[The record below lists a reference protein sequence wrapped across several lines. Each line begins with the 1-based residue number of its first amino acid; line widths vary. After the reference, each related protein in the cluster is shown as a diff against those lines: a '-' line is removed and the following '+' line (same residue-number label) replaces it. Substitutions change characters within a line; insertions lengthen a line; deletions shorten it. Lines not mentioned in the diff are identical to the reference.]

1 MTMKLRNILSV
12 LAILAAATACF
23 KLDKDPEGVLST
35 NNPFRSTGEIQNYV
49 NQFYESG
56 VRTQDFAM
64 GGGNHIAGSD
74 TYSDNMA
81 ASAPVARINGALSI
95 GNASS
100 LGAYTRIRNVNFLLN
115 NKDNCDKTGDYNQLI
130 GEAYYFRAW
139 YYYQLFKDYGGVA
152 IVREP
157 LDPNLEAMQV
167 GQDTRT
173 AVADFILEDL
183 DEAIKLLGEKSNA
196 ASMRVHRDVAR
207 ALKSEV
213 ALFEGTWEKY
223 HKAKNDAFY
232 DKTVTDAKIQ
242 AYFQAAADAAKAV
255 MDRGVWAIHNTGK
268 VNNDYRIVFQTTN
281 LDNNKEV
288 LWYKRYDGDQVG
300 NNVDRYLNKGG
311 GGVGVTSSLVN
322 DYLTIDGKP
331 YTKAEREAA
340 QAVYGQELKPTVRDP
355 RLAQTVAMP
364 GQVLR
369 PDMQEG
375 MPAPPLFAEGHHH
388 NTTGYAIL
396 KHVQIDYTGNLEAE
410 YKGATPAI
418 QVRYADVLLN
428 YAEALAEL
436 DGAGNASKIIAAL
449 KPLRD
454 RVGMPAMDFDR
465 EYNTEADYPFKSL
478 NKYVQAV
485 RRERRVEQALEGRRF
500 YDIARWAAAD
510 VLLVNWTPQGALFTG
525 SNLPTLRDNYS
536 ELVYDQAS
544 GNNLFLTGAA
554 GDAKRYIV
562 PIPPG
567 TMSGG
572 YKFRVDRDYLLPFQ
586 QRLLT
591 LTDNKWQQ
599 NPGW

>member
-1 MTMKLRNILSV
+1 MKLRNILSV

-49 NQFYESG
+49 NQFYETA

-152 IVREP
+152 IVKEP

-183 DEAIKLLGEKSNA
+183 DEAIRLLSEKSNA

-242 AYFQAAADAAKAV
+242 AYFQTAADAAKAV
-255 MDRGVWAIHNTGK
+255 MDRDVWAIHNTGN

-281 LDNNKEV
+281 LDSNKEV

-369 PDMQEG
+369 PDMQDG

-388 NTTGYAIL
+388 NTTGYVIL

>member
-1 MTMKLRNILSV
+1 MNMKLRYILTL
-12 LAILAAATACF
+12 LALSLAATACF

-49 NQFYESG
+49 NQFYETG

-64 GGGNHIAGSD
+64 GGGAHIAGYD

-81 ASAPVARINGALSI
+81 ASAVVNRLNGGMSI
-95 GNASS
+95 GNATS
-100 LGAYTRIRNVNFLLN
+100 LGAYTRIRNVNFLLC
-115 NKDNCDKTGDYNQLI
+115 NKDNCDKTGNYSQLI
-130 GEAYYFRAW
+130 GEAYFFRAW
-139 YYYQLFKDYGGVA
+139 YYYQLLRDYGGVA
-152 IVREP
+152 IVKEP

-167 GQDTRT
+167 GRDSRT
-173 AVADFILEDL
+173 AVTDFILSDL
-183 DEAIKLLGEKSNA
+183 NEAISLLNEQSSA
-196 ASMRVHRDVAR
+196 ATMRIHRDVAR

-232 DKTVTDAKIQ
+232 DKTVTDAKIKEYLQ
-242 AYFQAAADAAKAV
+242 TAADAAEEV
-255 MDRGVWAIHNTGK
+255 MKRNVWAVHNTGN

-331 YTKAEREAA
+331 YLKADREAA
-340 QAVYGQELKPTVRDP
+340 QTVYGDELKPTVRDP

-364 GQVLR
+364 GQVMR
-369 PDMQEG
+369 PDMTDG
-375 MPAPPLFAEGHHH
+375 LPAPPLFAEGHHH

-436 DGAGNASKIIAAL
+436 DGAANATKIISAL
-449 KPLRD
+449 QPLRD
-454 RVGMPAMDFDR
+454 RVGMPAVDFDR
-465 EYNTEADYPFKSL
+465 EYNTESDYPFKSL
-478 NKYVQAV
+478 DKYIQAV

-510 VLLVNWTPQGALFTG
+510 ILLVNWTPQGALYTG
-525 SNLPTLRDNYS
+525 SNLPTLRENYS

-544 GNNLFLTGAA
+544 GNNFFLTGSPS
-554 GDAKRYIV
+554 DTKRYIV

-567 TMSGG
+567 TLSGG
-572 YKFRVDRDYLLPFQ
+572 YQFRLDRDYLLPFQ
-586 QRLLT
+586 QRLIT
-591 LTDNKWQQ
+591 LTANKWEQ

>member
-1 MTMKLRNILSV
+1 MKLRNILTV
-12 LAILAAATACF
+12 IALAAAATACF

-49 NQFYESG
+49 NQFYETA
-56 VRTQDFAM
+56 VRTQDFGM

-81 ASAPVARINGALSI
+81 ASAPVARINGALSA
-95 GNASS
+95 GNASALS
-100 LGAYTRIRNVNFLLN
+100 AYTRIRNVNFLLS

-130 GEAYYFRAW
+130 GEAYFFRAW
-139 YYYQLFKDYGGVA
+139 YYYQLLRDYGGVA
-152 IVREP
+152 IVKEP

-167 GQDTRT
+167 GQDSRT
-173 AVADFILEDL
+173 AVTDFILEDL
-183 DEAIKLLGEKSNA
+183 DEAIRLLGEKNNA
-196 ASMRVHRDVAR
+196 ASMRIHRDVAR

-213 ALFEGTWEKY
+213 ALFEATWEKY

-232 DKTVTDAKIQ
+232 DKSVTDAKIREYLQ
-242 AYFQAAADAAKAV
+242 KAADAAKAV

-268 VNNDYRIVFQTTN
+268 PLNDYRVVFQTTN

-331 YTKAEREAA
+331 YSREARESA
-340 QAVYGQELKPTVRDP
+340 QAVYGEELKPTVRDP

-369 PDMQEG
+369 PDMPEG

-388 NTTGYAIL
+388 STTGYAIL

-418 QVRYADVLLN
+418 QFRYADVLLN

-436 DGAGNASKIIAAL
+436 DGAGNADRIVSAL

-454 RVGMPAMDFDR
+454 RVGMPGVDFDR
-465 EYNTEADYPFKSL
+465 EYNTDADYPFKGL
-478 NKYVQAV
+478 DKYIQAV

-510 VLLVNWTPQGALFTG
+510 LLLVGWTPQGALFTG
-525 SNLPTLRDNYS
+525 SDLPTLRPNYS
-536 ELVYDQAS
+536 ELVYDQPS
-544 GNNLFLTGAA
+544 GNNLFLTGSPN
-554 GDAKRYIV
+554 DARRFIV

-572 YKFRVDRDYLLPFQ
+572 YKFNTGRDYLLPFQ

-591 LTDNKWQQ
+591 LTGNQWQQ

>member
-1 MTMKLRNILSV
+1 MKLRNILTV
-12 LAILAAATACF
+12 LAIMTAATACF

-35 NNPFRSTGEIQNYV
+35 NNPFRSTGEIQNYI
-49 NQFYESG
+49 NQFYETA
-56 VRTQDFAM
+56 VRTQDFGM

-95 GNASS
+95 GNAVS
-100 LGAYTRIRNVNFLLN
+100 LSAYTRIRNVNFLLN
-115 NKDNCDKTGDYNQLI
+115 NKDNCDKTGNYNQLI

-139 YYYQLFKDYGGVA
+139 YYYQLLKDYGGVA
-152 IVREP
+152 IVKEP
-157 LDPNLEAMQV
+157 LNPDLEAMQV
-167 GQDTRT
+167 GQDSRT
-173 AVADFILEDL
+173 AVTDFILEDL
-183 DEAIKLLGEKSNA
+183 DEAISLLNEQNSA
-196 ASMRVHRDVAR
+196 ATMRVHRDVAR

-232 DKTVTDAKIQ
+232 DKTVTDDKIQ
-242 AYFQAAADAAKAV
+242 SYLRTAAEAAKAV

-268 VNNDYRIVFQTTN
+268 TNDDYRVVFQTTN

-288 LWYKRYDGDQVG
+288 LWYKRYDGDLVG

-322 DYLTIDGKP
+322 DYLSIDGRP

-340 QAVYGQELKPTVRDP
+340 QVVYGQELLPTVRDP

-436 DGAGNASKIIAAL
+436 DGAGNESRIIAAL

-465 EYNTEADYPFKSL
+465 EYNTEADYPFRSL
-478 NKYVQAV
+478 NKYIQAV

-510 VLLVNWTPQGALFTG
+510 VLLVNWTPEGALFTG
-525 SNLPTLRDNYS
+525 SNLPTLRD
-536 ELVYDQAS
+536 
-544 GNNLFLTGAA
+544 
-554 GDAKRYIV
+554 
-562 PIPPG
+562 
-567 TMSGG
+567 
-572 YKFRVDRDYLLPFQ
+572 
-586 QRLLT
+586 
-591 LTDNKWQQ
+591 
-599 NPGW
+599 

>member
-1 MTMKLRNILSV
+1 MIMKLRNILTI
-12 LAILAAATACF
+12 LALSAAATACF
-23 KLDKDPEGVLST
+23 NLDKDPEGVLST

-49 NQFYESG
+49 NQFYETG
-56 VRTQDFAM
+56 LRTQDFSM
-64 GGGNHIAGSD
+64 GGGGHIAGSD

-95 GNASS
+95 GNAQS
-100 LGAYTRIRNVNFLLN
+100 LGGYTRIRNVNFLLN

-139 YYYQLFKDYGGVA
+139 YYYQLLKDYGGVA
-152 IVREP
+152 IVTEP

-167 GQDTRT
+167 SQDSRT
-173 AVADFILEDL
+173 AVADFILSDL
-183 DEAIKLLGEKSNA
+183 DEAIRLLEEKNNA
-196 ASMRVHRDVAR
+196 ASMRIHRDVAR

-232 DKTVTDAKIQ
+232 DKNVSEAKIREYLQ
-242 AYFQAAADAAKAV
+242 KAADAAKEV

-268 VNNDYRIVFQTTN
+268 PNDDYRVVFQTTN

-331 YTKAEREAA
+331 FSKAEREAA
-340 QAVYGQELKPTVRDP
+340 QTVYGRELQPELRDP

-369 PDMQEG
+369 PDMPEG

-388 NTTGYAIL
+388 STTGFSIL

-428 YAEALAEL
+428 YAEALAEM
-436 DGAGNASKIIAAL
+436 DGPGNASMIIAAIQ
-449 KPLRD
+449 PLRD
-454 RVGMPAMDFDR
+454 RAGMPAMDFDR
-465 EYNTEADYPFKSL
+465 EYNSESDYPFKDL
-478 NKYVQAV
+478 DKYVQAV

-500 YDIARWAAAD
+500 YDIVRWAAAD
-510 VLLVNWTPQGALFTG
+510 VLLCNWTPQGALFTG
-525 SNLPTLRDNYS
+525 SDLPTLRENYK

-544 GNNLFLTGAA
+544 GNNLFLTGSAS
-554 GDAKRYIV
+554 DARRYIV
-562 PIPPG
+562 PVPPG

-572 YKFRVDRDYLLPFQ
+572 YQFKLDRDYLLPFQ

-591 LTDNKWQQ
+591 LTGNKWQQ